1 MSGIVTS
8 SGSTVAQF
16 TFPQLR
22 TDTFITHRFEVMNDC
37 TDAMIVGRDLMNALG
52 LILDFKEKLIQWDDC
67 QLQSNT
73 GQSTTLAELDD
84 QHDHEV
90 PEEAK
95 DASDNAVSPEQ
106 LVPTDILDENLQQ
119 QYRSLLATQ
128 AV

>member
-1 MSGIVTS
+1 MSEMVTS
-8 SGSTVAQF
+8 SVSTVAQF
-16 TFPQLR
+16 TFSQLR
-22 TDTFITHRFEVMNDC
+22 SDTVITHRFEVMNDC

-52 LILDFKEKLIQWDDC
+52 LILDFKEKIIQWDDC
-67 QLQSNT
+67 QLQLNT
-73 GQSTTLAELDD
+73 EQSTPLAEPDD
-84 QHDHEV
+84 QHDHEF

-95 DASDNAVSPEQ
+95 DASDNAVSSEQ